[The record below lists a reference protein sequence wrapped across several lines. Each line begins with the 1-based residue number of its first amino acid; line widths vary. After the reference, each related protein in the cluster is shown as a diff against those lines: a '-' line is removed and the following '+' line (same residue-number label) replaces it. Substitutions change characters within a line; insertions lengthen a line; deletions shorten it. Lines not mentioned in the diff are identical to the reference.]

1 MKYLWLFVFFD
12 PMQVSPMTHLLHPGR
27 LTVLPVIHHK
37 LASFALARERHG
49 VIGFVRN
56 C

>member
-1 MKYLWLFVFFD
+1 
-12 PMQVSPMTHLLHPGR
+12 MQVSPMMDLMYLGR
-27 LTVLPVIHHK
+27 LTVLPLSHNKVGP
-37 LASFALARERHG
+37 FAVAQKRHG